1 MKIRWNY
8 SDIWAKGIFAFKKQ
22 RPAKTP
28 KTDAIRSTLDGILSQ
43 NVFGRNIKFQK
54 RSHFDEFMNF
64 KYPEEKL
71 IDKILRNL

>member
-8 SDIWAKGIFAFKKQ
+8 SDTWAKGIFALKKQ
-22 RPAKTP
+22 QPAKTP
-28 KTDAIRSTLDGILSQ
+28 KTDAIRSTLDGILSL
-43 NVFGRNIKFQK
+43 NVFGRSIKFPK
-54 RSHFDEFMNF
+54 RLHSDEFMNF